1 MKDIIDTI
9 NGKMGKKQID
19 HSLIGSFTKLA
30 RESPN
35 IR

>member
-19 HSLIGSFTKLA
+19 HSLIGSFTQLA
-30 RESPN
+30 RNNRN
-35 IR
+35 IK